1 MGLCIPSIYRHTQA
15 VASDTWVI
23 THNLGSNGS
32 QGIPIV
38 DIFIT
43 DGDGAILKI
52 IASGVQITSAN
63 VVTVVFSEPR
73 SGEAVII
80 V

>member
-1 MGLCIPSIYRHTQA
+1 MGLCIPSIYRHTQS

-38 DIFIT
+38 DIFID
-43 DGDGAILKI
+43 DGSGAIVKI
-52 IASGVQITSAN
+52 IAAGVEMTSAN
-63 VVTVVFSEPR
+63 VVTVTFAEPR
-73 SGEAVII
+73 AGEAVII